1 MNFQEAEKAY
11 KDLRI
16 RHNNG
21 KLSDADFEAQVS
33 QLKVQDAEGRW
44 WQIGVRSGDW
54 YVNDGQKWTQARP
67 PVPTPQA
74 TAPTTSPE
82 ESGAE
87 QPPRVSVLPRGL
99 FAPKPVDRN
108 GGGLPTPILIG
119 IIAVV
124 AIAVIAIL
132 AGGYFFFS
140 GQSSGPGARAST
152 TPTLAAV
159 VPSTEVPTLA
169 LPIVPIT
176 STLALSPTVELTPT
190 VAVTPTN
197 TVAPATPRPTV
208 RRTATPTPTAGPKA
222 TATLNVPPGIY
233 VTKLQLDT
241 PVPEPNKPFGFRVTF
256 FNNSGGT
263 WHHERGW
270 LIRIFQVNIQERS
283 FGETALK
290 VIDVQP
296 GMTEV
301 ALPDSWNV
309 GPAGPPDCNYVAGV
323 YYLDE
328 NSNKVPFPQLDGK
341 QFRLFFN
348 VCK

>member
-16 RHNNG
+16 QHTNG

-33 QLKVQDAEGRW
+33 QLKVQDAQGRW

-54 YVNDGQKWTQARP
+54 YVNDGQKWTKARP
-67 PVPTPQA
+67 PVSTAQLA
-74 TAPTTSPE
+74 APTTSPE
-82 ESGAE
+82 EPGAE

-99 FAPKPVDRN
+99 FAPKPADRN

-132 AGGYFFFS
+132 AGSYFLFS
-140 GQSSGPGARAST
+140 GQSSRSAARTTT
-152 TPTLAAV
+152 TPTLAAALA
-159 VPSTEVPTLA
+159 TEVPTLA

-176 STLALSPTVELTPT
+176 PTLALSPTVAVTFT

-197 TVAPATPRPTV
+197 IPAPATPRPTAV
-208 RRTATPTPTAGPKA
+208 RRTATPTPAAPKA
-222 TATLNVPPGIY
+222 TATPNVPPGIY

-241 PVPEPNKPFGFRVTF
+241 PVPEPSKQFGFRVTF

-263 WHHERGW
+263 WHNVRGW
-270 LIRIFQVNIQERS
+270 QILIFQVNNQERS
-283 FGETALK
+283 FGETAIK
-290 VIDVQP
+290 MVDIQP
-296 GMTEV
+296 GTTEI
-301 ALPDSWNV
+301 AWPESWSV
-309 GPAGPPDCNYVAGV
+309 GPAGPPDCNYVAGA

-328 NSNKVPFPQLDGK
+328 TGNKVPFVQLDGK